1 MDEAKVLYESRDHV
15 ARITLNRPDVL
26 NAFDEEMAE
35 QLDAAVERARD
46 DDGVWAVVL
55 SGAGRSFCAG
65 QDLRF
70 SESKPPE
77 ERASATAAIERRG
90 HLAWSAYNLY
100 LLDKPLIG
108 ALRGNTVGGG
118 LGLALACDVR
128 VAAEAARFATIFAKR
143 GYSVDSG
150 VSLLLPLIVGYPRA
164 AELVFTS
171 RFVDAAEALEIGLVN
186 RVVAS
191 AEFDG
196 AIDELAREMT
206 QQAPVAARLSK
217 RALRRTMD
225 REALA
230 AHELELYE
238 VSVNLKT
245 QDMDEGRRAFLE
257 KRAPDW
263 KGV

>member
-15 ARITLNRPDVL
+15 ARITLNRPGVL
-26 NAFDEEMAE
+26 NAFDEEMAV
-35 QLDAAVERARD
+35 QLDDAVERARD

-55 SGAGRSFCAG
+55 TGAGRSFCAG

-70 SESKPPE
+70 SESKPPD
-77 ERASATAAIERRG
+77 ERASATAAITRRG
-90 HLAWSAYNLY
+90 HLGWSAYNLY

-108 ALRGNTVGGG
+108 AVRGNAVGGG

-128 VAAEAARFATIFAKR
+128 IAADDARFAAIFAKR

-150 VSLLLPLIVGYPRA
+150 VSLLLPLVVGYPRA
-164 AELVFTS
+164 AEMVFTC
-171 RFVDAAEALEIGLVN
+171 RFVDAAEALEIGLAN
-186 RVVAS
+186 RVVPS
-191 AEFDG
+191 DELEG
-196 AIDELAREMT
+196 AVDELAAEMA

-238 VSVNLKT
+238 VAVNLKT
-245 QDMDEGRRAFLE
+245 QDMEEGRRAFLE

>member
-1 MDEAKVLYESRDHV
+1 MDEAKVLYESRDHI
-15 ARITLNRPDVL
+15 ARITLNRPSVL
-26 NAFDEEMAE
+26 NAFDEEMAV
-35 QLDAAVERARD
+35 QLDDAVERARD
-46 DDGVWAVVL
+46 DDDVWAVVL

-70 SESKPPE
+70 SENKSP
-77 ERASATAAIERRG
+77 AIMRRG
-90 HLAWSAYNLY
+90 HLGWSAYNLY

-118 LGLALACDVR
+118 LGLALSCDVR
-128 VAAEAARFATIFAKR
+128 VAAEDARFATIFAKR

-150 VSLLLPLIVGYPRA
+150 VSLLLPLVVGYPRA
-164 AELVFTS
+164 AEMVFTS

-186 RVVAS
+186 RVVPS
-191 AEFDG
+191 ADLETAVD
-196 AIDELAREMT
+196 DLAREMA

-238 VSVNLKT
+238 VAVNLKT

>member
-1 MDEAKVLYESRDHV
+1 M
-15 ARITLNRPDVL
+15 
-26 NAFDEEMAE
+26 
-35 QLDAAVERARD
+35 
-46 DDGVWAVVL
+46 
-55 SGAGRSFCAG
+55 
-65 QDLRF
+65 
-70 SESKPPE
+70 
-77 ERASATAAIERRG
+77 
-90 HLAWSAYNLY
+90 
-100 LLDKPLIG
+100 
-108 ALRGNTVGGG
+108 
-118 LGLALACDVR
+118 
-128 VAAEAARFATIFAKR
+128 
-143 GYSVDSG
+143 
-150 VSLLLPLIVGYPRA
+150 
-164 AELVFTS
+164 
-171 RFVDAAEALEIGLVN
+171 N